1 MSVLFRVHE
10 WLADRISWIQYPKP
24 QLKSVSGHA
33 HGWRAQWQNR
43 PPMNKALALCL
54 PTMMLFVPYIGVFL
68 AIGTVVF
75 LFAYF
80 KR

>member
-10 WLADRISWIQYPKP
+10 WLADRISWVQYPKP

-43 PPMNKALALCL
+43 PPMNKAFALCL

-68 AIGTVVF
+68 VIGTVIF